1 MHTRLIPLT
10 SMRYATANRGI
21 FVDGPS
27 VVVCNDGIE
36 FGIDQR
42 LTWNGRMTKRGAGV
56 LGLGGQAPYFTTD
69 GGTTPVADNNVL
81 SVEAGS
87 LKPLSAEAFSGV
99 AVEMSDGSAIVL
111 DYPSDT
117 TAGVGLLGMD
127 LTYGGSSLTLP
138 ADGVA
143 VSVEE
148 PANGNVKSIFVP
160 ICTVPSGS
168 ASALRGKFK
177 LPTGFRIGDRAGR
190 IVEKPELVQGAIT
203 FGVQLSK
210 VGVLLLIR

>member
-1 MHTRLIPLT
+1 M
-10 SMRYATANRGI
+10 
-21 FVDGPS
+21 
-27 VVVCNDGIE
+27 
-36 FGIDQR
+36 
-42 LTWNGRMTKRGAGV
+42 
-56 LGLGGQAPYFTTD
+56 
-69 GGTTPVADNNVL
+69 
-81 SVEAGS
+81 
-87 LKPLSAEAFSGV
+87 
-99 AVEMSDGSAIVL
+99 
-111 DYPSDT
+111 
-117 TAGVGLLGMD
+117 
-127 LTYGGSSLTLP
+127 
-138 ADGVA
+138 
-143 VSVEE
+143 SVEE